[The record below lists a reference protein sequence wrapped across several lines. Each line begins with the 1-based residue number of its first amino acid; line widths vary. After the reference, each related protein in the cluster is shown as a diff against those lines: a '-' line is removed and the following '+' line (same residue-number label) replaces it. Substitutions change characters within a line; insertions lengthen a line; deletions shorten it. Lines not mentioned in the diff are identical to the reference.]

1 MGAKKLIKLTLM
13 KLISRLSRT
22 FSVMIMRVTSERK
35 SSRMIHRYAD
45 LPDLSVDKRE
55 KMKRMIPVK
64 TKRPQMTLLD
74 LVSYPEATH
83 QHGVNLPAVFRPCLV
98 EQAV

>member
-13 KLISRLSRT
+13 KLTNRLSRT
-22 FSVMIMRVTSERK
+22 FSVMIKRVTSERK
-35 SSRMIHRYAD
+35 SSRMIQRYAD
-45 LPDLSVDKRE
+45 LPGLSVDKRAKMKQVIPV
-55 KMKRMIPVK
+55 KMKR
-64 TKRPQMTLLD
+64 PQTILLD

-98 EQAV
+98 DQAV